1 MTVEITIYGAEQKC
15 ASCVNLPSSKDT
27 MEWLDA
33 ALSRKYPNDAL
44 SIRYVDIY
52 EPATAIDKRFADA
65 ILNDVYFY
73 PLIVIDEEVVAE
85 GSPKLRIIHEKIDE
99 KLHA

>member
-1 MTVEITIYGAEQKC
+1 M
-15 ASCVNLPSSKDT
+15 NLPSSKDT

-85 GSPKLRIIHEKIDE
+85 GSPKLRIINEKIDE
-99 KLHA
+99 KLHE